1 MEHEGIHNHP
11 KLPKNKITA
20 SAMNKLETV
29 VKAAPS
35 IGPRALKLGSF
46 SQQPAADIPPALNNK
61 GHLAY
66 LKRKVLKETG
76 MKSTIASLAQFH
88 KDHSDMLHF
97 IVKKNVAYKHPH
109 IIM

>member
-46 SQQPAADIPPALNNK
+46 SQQPAADIPPALNNQDC
-61 GHLAY
+61 LAY
-66 LKRKVLKETG
+66 LKRKVLKKIRYEEYYWII
-76 MKSTIASLAQFH
+76 STIPQRS
-88 KDHSDMLHF
+88 
-97 IVKKNVAYKHPH
+97 
-109 IIM
+109 